1 MVSWVDLQVWRQRRA
16 ELIREAQE
24 RALAREA
31 RKVRDAF
38 APTEERPAG
47 VPAGIEVRWGLAE
60 DEPVVADLLQL
71 NGMPRWVAFEERFI
85 VAEKGGRIVGA
96 VRYATES
103 KRLALGL
110 LVVDPWAGER
120 RVSKALYAGSRE
132 LAEEL
137 GANEVVASAVR
148 ADYPRAAGYRRLGRV
163 WRTRVPRSGEGSIEG
178 SGEGTVS
185 GRLGRLFGTWGT
197 MAVPFYRAFR

>member
-1 MVSWVDLQVWRQRRA
+1 MGMWVEIEVWRQRRA

-24 RALAREA
+24 KALAREA
-31 RKVRDAF
+31 RKVREAF
-38 APTEERPAG
+38 AAVEERPAG
-47 VPAGIEVRWGLAE
+47 VPLGMKVRWGLAE
-60 DEPVVADLLQL
+60 DEPAVADLLEL

-85 VAEKGGRIVGA
+85 VAQKNGKLVGA

-103 KRLALGL
+103 KRLTLGL

-132 LAEEL
+132 LAREL
-137 GANEVVASAVR
+137 GADVVVAAGAR
-148 ADYPRAAGYRRLGRV
+148 ANYPRAAGFRLRGRTWHAGVPRPDGGSSSGGRLRRL
-163 WRTRVPRSGEGSIEG
+163 
-178 SGEGTVS
+178 
-185 GRLGRLFGTWGT
+185 LGLWGM